1 MNIIACYNIKG
12 GVGKTAAAVNLA
24 CLAAQEGARTLLWDL
39 DPQGASSFYYR
50 CKTDAS
56 TPFAAPQRKERSIA
70 SHIQPSTYDKLDLLP
85 ANASG
90 DSFGLL
96 AGNRSPGERKLS
108 KLLQGVMG
116 RYDYIFLDCPPDL
129 SLLRENVFHS
139 SDILLVPTIPT
150 PLSLR
155 TLQQIIGFK
164 AEDPQIFPRLM
175 TFFSMVDRRKT
186 MHRLIID
193 RPPKLDAHV
202 LGSAIPYASEVERM
216 GVERKPLVN
225 FARSNRAAK
234 AYLTLWLELKAQLS
248 PSVNRSQPHHY
259 QRTPEWR

>member
-24 CLAAQEGARTLLWDL
+24 CLASQEGARTLLWDL

-50 CKTDAS
+50 CKKDTPV
-56 TPFAAPQRKERSIA
+56 PFASPQRKERSIA

-96 AGNRSPGERKLS
+96 AGNRSQGERKLS

-129 SLLRENVFHS
+129 SLLRENIFHS

-150 PLSLR
+150 TLSLR

-164 AEDPQIFPRLM
+164 DEHPQMFPRLM

-186 MHRLIID
+186 MHRLIVD
-193 RPPKLDAHV
+193 RPPSLDAYI

-216 GVERKPLVN
+216 GVERNPLTS
-225 FARSNRAAK
+225 FARSSRAAK
-234 AYLTLWLELKAQLS
+234 AYLALWLELKAQLS
-248 PSVNRSQPHHY
+248 PSANHSLHRY
-259 QRTPEWR
+259 QQTPERR